1 MEDARSSRCRRRRRR
16 RRGEEEEKLIL
27 QIPAVD
33 QGVSPASSENRGECV
48 VQEQGDQSTGQC
60 RIIWLID
67 RLTNCHF
74 C

>member
-1 MEDARSSRCRRRRRR
+1 MLGVEVA
-16 RRGEEEEKLIL
+16 GEEEEKLIL